1 MDCKPSSGI
10 KSEARAFEW
19 NDARDSSYPSFFSTG
34 DWTLSTGATTLSAIN
49 ASMTK
54 WLNGPKSPG
63 LMILEHDLDN
73 NCVQAF
79 EDAHPVMVKTG
90 WKLES
95 VADIA
100 DSGAYQNSMDGTSPV
115 ARANGVLGQSYS
127 SIPTATSSSTPANPP
142 TSTDSQPSPSGGS
155 NTGTNTSQSGNNGSM
170 QSTMSKFA
178 GAFGAIF
185 LTVVFYA
192 W

>member
-1 MDCKPSSGI
+1 M
-10 KSEARAFEW
+10 A
-19 NDARDSSYPSFFSTG
+19 TG
-34 DWTLSTGATTLSAIN
+34 KTSLQAIN

-54 WLNGPKSPG
+54 WLNGPKTPG

-73 NCVQAF
+73 DCVEAF
-79 EDAHPVMVKTG
+79 VDAHPVMVSTG

-95 VADIA
+95 VADITS
-100 DSGAYQNSMDGTSPV
+100 SGAYQNSKDGTSPV
-115 ARANGVLGQSYS
+115 ARANGVLGQTYS
-127 SIPTATSSSTPANPP
+127 LPTSTSASSSTPAD
-142 TSTDSQPSPSGGS
+142 STNTASQPNTSSSG
-155 NTGTNTSQSGNNGSM
+155 NTGSNTSQSGNGSI

-178 GAFGAIF
+178 GVFGAIF